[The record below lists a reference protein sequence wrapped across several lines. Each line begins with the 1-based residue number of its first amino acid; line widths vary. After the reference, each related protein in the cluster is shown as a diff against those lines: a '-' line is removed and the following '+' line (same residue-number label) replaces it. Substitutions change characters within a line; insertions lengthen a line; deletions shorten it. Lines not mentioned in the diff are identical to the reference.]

1 METLLLID
9 GNSIMHRAY
18 HALPPL
24 NAKDQTPTNVVYG
37 FFSMLNKAI
46 IDFSPNYLAT
56 VFDTPKPTFRN
67 KIFAQYQIQR
77 PKIEDNFKIQIP
89 LVKEAIDLGGI
100 FRVEK
105 DGFEADDLIGTIVNK
120 FNQPQLRIIII
131 TGDRDLFQLINDNV
145 YIVTPHI
152 GLSEIKI
159 YDQNEVLKKFGIA
172 PSKIVDYKAL
182 VGDQSDNYPGAKG
195 IGPKTAVKLINQF
208 GTVENLY
215 ENLEK
220 VGSEK
225 LREILAV
232 EKENVFLSKKLAT
245 ILDNVDLNLDLQQLK
260 FNSFDPKLGDF
271 FDQYQIYSLKKRIF
285 ENKNNNTKKK
295 KEERKSTEEQ
305 NIKQIEMF

>member
-24 NAKDQTPTNVVYG
+24 NAKDKTPTNVIYG
-37 FFSMLNKAI
+37 FFSMLFKAVN
-46 IDFSPNYLAT
+46 DFSPHYLGT

-67 KIFAQYQIQR
+67 KLFAQYQIQR
-77 PKIEDNFKIQIP
+77 PKIDDSFKVQIP
-89 LVKEAIDLGGI
+89 LVKEAIDLSGI
-100 FRVEK
+100 FRIEK

-131 TGDRDLFQLINDNV
+131 TGDRDLFQLITDNV

-159 YDQNEVLKKFGIA
+159 YDKDEVLKKFGIA

-208 GTVENLY
+208 GSVENLY

-220 VGSEK
+220 IDSEK
-225 LREILAV
+225 LRKILTI

-245 ILDNVDLNLDLQQLK
+245 ILTDVDLNLDLQQLK
-260 FNSFDPKLGDF
+260 FNGFDPKLGNF
-271 FDQYQIYSLKKRIF
+271 LDQYQIYSLKKRIF
-285 ENKNNNTKKK
+285 ENKNNNSKKK
-295 KEERKSTEEQ
+295 KEEKKSTEEQ